1 MNIEYKVEIFTPG
14 KIFDIKGK
22 LIRSPVEFIV
32 NENELSRIKMEIEI
46 QGILKYKITP
56 YSKELDFKPSKN
68 ENEIE
73 EVMGEE
79 IEVINNSKTETIL
92 ESLLKDN

>member
-1 MNIEYKVEIFTPG
+1 MNNEYKVEIFTPG

-68 ENEIE
+68 EIE

-79 IEVINNSKTETIL
+79 IEVRNNSKTETIL

>member
-1 MNIEYKVEIFTPG
+1 MNNEYKVEIFTPG

-68 ENEIE
+68 EIE